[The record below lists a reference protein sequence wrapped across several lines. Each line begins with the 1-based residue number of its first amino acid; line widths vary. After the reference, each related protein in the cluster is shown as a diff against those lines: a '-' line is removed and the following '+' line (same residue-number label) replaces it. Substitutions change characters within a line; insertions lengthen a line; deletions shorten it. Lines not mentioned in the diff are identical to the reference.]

1 MISKPRFHLFLS
13 HLMRYAWQVKRQK
26 GVQFSK
32 ALKHSWK
39 ISREEL
45 KGQALP
51 LLTSNWH
58 Y

>member
-1 MISKPRFHLFLS
+1 MSKSRFHLFLS
-13 HLMRYAWQVKRQK
+13 YLMRHAWQVKRRQ
-26 GVQFSK
+26 GIRFSK

-39 ISREEL
+39 ISQEEL

-51 LLTSNWH
+51 LLTSNWD